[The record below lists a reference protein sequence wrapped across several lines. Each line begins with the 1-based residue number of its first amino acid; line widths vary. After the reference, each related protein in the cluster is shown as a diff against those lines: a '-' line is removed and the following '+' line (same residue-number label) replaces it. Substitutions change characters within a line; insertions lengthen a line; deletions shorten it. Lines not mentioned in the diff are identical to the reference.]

1 MDLHLLFHS
10 VLMHVSAAMI
20 ILIYLPLS
28 IPVKLFMWAFVKP
41 FRKEDLRGKV
51 VLITGASSGI
61 GACVPVCGERGVPRA
76 GGTEE
81 AGAGLNQLVA
91 NAGVWSICR
100 FDEVTDITAFTKLM
114 DVNFWG
120 SVYPTYYALPHLK
133 ASKGK
138 LIVSSSIAGTVGP
151 ARTSFYNATK
161 AAQLKF
167 YETLRSELGSEV
179 GVTILTPRFVESEIT
194 KGKVI
199 QKGGEVA
206 VDEEARD
213 AQIGVFPVGHVET
226 LCKVALDAIRKGN
239 WYVTWPSLYRPVP
252 LVALLT
258 PEVFDW
264 QFKALYNA
272 KEGTRPLSQ
281 RMLEATGAKRLFP
294 PSLRHHPGIKTEKSD
309 FSEYASSN
317 V

>member
-61 GACVPVCGERGVPRA
+61 GEELAYQYAEKGACLALVARRKQA
-76 GGTEE
+76 
-81 AGAGLNQLVA
+81 LDLVA